1 MAITNFIPSVWESA
15 LLTEFRG
22 VSVVDI
28 ITTKPTRVE
37 GGKAIFN
44 RVSGGEI
51 KDYNGTV
58 TYDDITTTPVELVY
72 DKKKVV
78 ALKID
83 DVDAVQAAGDVLQT
97 LVADKAL
104 QMAEVQNGIVFKE
117 ALNKAHASN
126 KIGSTS
132 AKKQITQ
139 PFQAYDAV
147 VALGVKLSKHKVPK
161 TNRFLIASDEFV
173 QLMARDDRFVDNF
186 NVLPNGVV
194 DGGTIAGFTVIVNE
208 DLPEGT
214 ALALHKSALGYG
226 MELDKTEALRLEGSF
241 SDAVRTLQVSGV
253 TALRDEAIA
262 AFYYEIDPTVANGGF
277 N

>member
-1 MAITNFIPSVWESA
+1 MAITSFIPSVWESA

-22 VSVVDI
+22 VSVVDT
-28 ITTKPTRVE
+28 ITTKPSRIE

-51 KDYNGTV
+51 KDYDGTV
-58 TYDDITTTPVELVY
+58 SYDDVDTTPVELVY

-104 QMAEVQNGIVFKE
+104 QMAEVQNGIVFDE
-117 ALNKAHASN
+117 AINKVPTSN
-126 KIGSTS
+126 RIGTKS

-173 QLMARDDRFVDNF
+173 QLMARDERFVDNF

-194 DGGTIAGFTVIVNE
+194 EGGTIAGFTVIINE
-208 DLPEGT
+208 GLPEGT

-253 TALRDEAIA
+253 TTLREEGLA
-262 AFYYEIDPTVANGGF
+262 AFHYEIDASIANGGF